1 MGPLAPVRLYFFL
14 RFEVNVSQGLSA
26 TACLGDHAFR
36 AWISAQMFRICG
48 NDAMKPDGTS
58 AWKIEP
64 PKLNDVTGHLSYKVI
79 LDDDMLKP
87 VKFTELFDGQTP
99 ERLKKPRNPKT
110 HKPGEP
116 YEFRISND
124 GHTGAMYSCIVDI
137 SPNMLGPAAPVRVAM
152 RACTTPPA
160 TSVQARTLRE
170 QQTQRNTAGNHVY
183 DSTAEFDY
191 SLDQI
196 KELLRATEK
205 HWVLQVQL
213 AVGRAKEAKANPEHL
228 ENLTRALIRDF
239 GLQAPS
245 DLRVTEAFNCI
256 AMQVESDDTT
266 NLLKSKDKSTAAA
279 AAELITGR
287 EIPQRSEVAQQHGPT
302 WPL

>member
-1 MGPLAPVRLYFFL
+1 
-14 RFEVNVSQGLSA
+14 
-26 TACLGDHAFR
+26 
-36 AWISAQMFRICG
+36 
-48 NDAMKPDGTS
+48 
-58 AWKIEP
+58 
-64 PKLNDVTGHLSYKVI
+64 
-79 LDDDMLKP
+79 
-87 VKFTELFDGQTP
+87 
-99 ERLKKPRNPKT
+99 
-110 HKPGEP
+110 
-116 YEFRISND
+116 
-124 GHTGAMYSCIVDI
+124 
-137 SPNMLGPAAPVRVAM
+137 
-152 RACTTPPA
+152 
-160 TSVQARTLRE
+160 
-170 QQTQRNTAGNHVY
+170 VY

-256 AMQVESDDTT
+256 ATQVESDDTT

-279 AAELITGR
+279 AAELSALCGR
-287 EIPQRSEVAQQHGPT
+287 RR
-302 WPL
+302 